1 MGLTLHF
8 NLSLPASTPRE
19 EVAEQFRR
27 LRAAASRLPFEAVG
41 PVTSTVAGE
50 PLGDGTGVPDGLS
63 YLFRLWASLQLD
75 PSTSGDHDDEVLPEA
90 IGFSVIP
97 GTQCEPAMF
106 GLAFVPP
113 RDEQWRSLHDQPS
126 VWSWQCS
133 CKTQYAS
140 NESDDHFIKCHTA
153 LVALLDEAVNIG
165 LIVDVMDEGGYWESR
180 DVDRLLAEVQ
190 TMNRIV
196 ARFGGALDDAIGAE
210 HSIEA
215 PIFEH
220 PNFERLEMED

>member
-19 EVAEQFRR
+19 EVEERVRR
-27 LRAAASRLPFEAVG
+27 LRAAATRLPFEAVG
-41 PVTSTVAGE
+41 PVASTAAGE
-50 PLGDGTGVPDGLS
+50 PLGDSTGIPDALS
-63 YLFRLWASLQLD
+63 HLFRFWASLQLD
-75 PSTSGDHDDEVLPEA
+75 SSTSDDHDDEIVPEA
-90 IGFSVIP
+90 VGFTVIP
-97 GTQCEPAMF
+97 GAQCEPAMF

-113 RDEQWRSLHDQPS
+113 RDEQWQSLPDQPS
-126 VWSWQCS
+126 VWSWHCS

-140 NESDDHFIKCHTA
+140 NESDDHFITCHTA

-165 LIVDVMDEGGYWESR
+165 LMVEVEDEGGYWESR
-180 DVDRLLAEVQ
+180 DVDRLLGELQ

-196 ARFGGALDDAIGAE
+196 ARLGGALDDAIGAE

-220 PNFERLEMED
+220 PNFERLEMDD